1 MTLYSCCPFQETD
14 VFPIPTLGAYTKSKH
29 PTEYFCKNL
38 TASDTSTHGGFSVPR
53 RAAEKLFPQLVYL
66 FSAFHLLGW
75 SFSPNLFSSW
85 LCYGSP
91 RITQCSL
98 LIKNLLFEICMIA
111 CGHFVTFI
119 VVGSATVWL
128 SFLRMKSAGYL
139 WSLLSKTFFFNLD
152 VLYRAAKETPSN
164 NWMESFCCVQT
175 AQSRRFC
182 LIYQV
187 CILTEQLVREG
198 KWENFI

>member
-98 LIKNLLFEICMIA
+98 LIKNLLFEICMIT

-128 SFLRMKSAGYL
+128 GFLSSWMKSASYL
-139 WSLLSKTFFFNLD
+139 WSLLSKTFLSWCSLQGNQRDTF
-152 VLYRAAKETPSN
+152 
-164 NWMESFCCVQT
+164 
-175 AQSRRFC
+175 
-182 LIYQV
+182 
-187 CILTEQLVREG
+187 
-198 KWENFI
+198 